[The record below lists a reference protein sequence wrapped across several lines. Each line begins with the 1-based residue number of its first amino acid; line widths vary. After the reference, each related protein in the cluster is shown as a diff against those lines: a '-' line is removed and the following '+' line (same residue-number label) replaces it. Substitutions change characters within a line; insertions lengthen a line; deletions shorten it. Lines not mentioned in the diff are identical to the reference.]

1 MSLIVIVPQHVSQM
15 LAEVERKLTKETFTA
30 VMKKLMDSPFK
41 STVVSLPKLKLDS
54 SHNLMDILGEMG
66 KDGGSRGW
74 AGGTRGGRGRGK
86 RAHSPSGQEGTSEQG
101 CWL

>member
-1 MSLIVIVPQHVSQM
+1 MSSSPKVGRLQLSHNMSLIVIVPQHVSQM

-66 KDGGSRGW
+66 KDGAERVVDGGSGGW
-74 AGGTRGGRGRGK
+74 AGGY
-86 RAHSPSGQEGTSEQG
+86 
-101 CWL
+101 